1 MPSLIKL
8 RGEIYSYSHKNIR
21 TLKVQVSLVKKKLNL
36 RIRINYFIS
45 TTKVR
50 VVKIWPSFTIAR
62 GFSCFINIRVNDICE
77 GIVTCDHS
85 LVFVKADNCT
95 TNAICSV
102 LCHCGEMPYFCF
114 TAKGKMIQSFLKFEV
129 FRKFEI
135 LEY

>member
-8 RGEIYSYSHKNIR
+8 RGEIYSYSLKNIR
-21 TLKVQVSLVKKKLNL
+21 TLKVQMSLVKKKLNL

-50 VVKIWPSFTIAR
+50 IVKIWPSFTIAG
-62 GFSCFINIRVNDICE
+62 GFSCLIHMRVNDICE

-102 LCHCGEMPYFCF
+102 LCHCGEMSYFGF
-114 TAKGKMIQSFLKFEV
+114 TEKRKNDSKF
-129 FRKFEI
+129 FKNLRFFEN
-135 LEY
+135 LRS